1 MGQLIGLAFVF
12 AICIA
17 AISPKA
23 VYSDSELPLAVPDE
37 VGLSSDRL
45 NRINAFMQGYV
56 DQEKYAGL
64 ITMVARRGKV
74 AHLECFGMMDREAK
88 KVMEPDTIFR
98 IYSMTKPITSVAIM
112 MLYEEGRFQLNDPVS
127 KFIPEFKDLKVFVKQ
142 GESGTELADLERQMT
157 MKHLL
162 THTSGLTYGFNS
174 ASPVDLMYRKAGVL
188 DHNGTLEDMVQKLAK
203 LPLLHQ
209 PGSAWHYGVSTDV
222 LAYLVEVISGM
233 SFDAFLE
240 ERIFKPLGM
249 VDTGFHVPEE
259 KIDRFAAVYGPA
271 DGGGLNVIDAPATSR
286 FSKPASFFSG
296 GGGLVSTTADY
307 TRFAQML
314 LNKGEL
320 DGNRLLGRK
329 TIEFMTMNH
338 LPEGLHPFESE
349 AAGFGLGFS
358 VQTDVAKSGILS
370 SKGSFGWGGAADTS
384 FWVDP
389 EEEIIGLIMP
399 QFMPSSYYPAK
410 QYFP

>member
-1 MGQLIGLAFVF
+1 MRQVVDSDAGIP
-12 AICIA
+12 IA
-17 AISPKA
+17 S
-23 VYSDSELPLAVPDE
+23 PDE
-37 VGLSSDRL
+37 VGLSSARL
-45 NRINAFMQGYV
+45 ERINTVMQSYV

-74 AHLECFGMMDREAK
+74 AHFECFGMMEREANK
-88 KVMEPDTIFR
+88 AMKPDTIFR

-127 KFIPEFKDLKVFVKQ
+127 KFIPDFKNLKVFVKET
-142 GESGTELADLERQMT
+142 ESGPELADLERAMT
-157 MKHLL
+157 VKHLL
-162 THTSGLTYGFNS
+162 THTSGLTYGFDPNS
-174 ASPVDLMYRKAGVL
+174 PIDVMYQEAGVL
-188 DHNGTLEDMVQKLAK
+188 DHNGTLGDMAQKLAK

-209 PGSAWHYGVSTDV
+209 PGSAWHYSVSTDV
-222 LAYLVEVISGM
+222 LGYLVEAISGS
-233 SFDAFLE
+233 SFDVFLE

-249 VDTGFHVPEE
+249 IDTGFHVPQE

-271 DGGGLNVIDAPATSR
+271 EGGGIKVIDAPETSR

-296 GGGLVSTTADY
+296 GGGLVSTASDY
-307 TRFAQML
+307 VRFAQML

-329 TIEFMTMNH
+329 TVEFMTINH
-338 LPEGLHPFESE
+338 VPEGFHPFESK

-358 VQTDVAKSGILS
+358 IQTDVAQSGILS
-370 SKGSFGWGGAADTS
+370 SKGSFGWGGAADTG

-399 QFMPSSYYPAK
+399 QFMPSGYYPAK
-410 QYFP
+410 QDFRVLVYQAIVD